1 MTRNEKYI
9 NEKKKGRRLILGI
22 LLGLIP
28 LAIFAYISFIH
39 SEVQQYDELFAQ
51 NIWVNEHHIGGLTF
65 DQAKAELLRDVLPGL
80 KSQEVKLVSKN
91 AEDLSLTLTY
101 EALGVTYDVDHILN
115 QAVPIGH
122 EGNMFERYQQM
133 KKPAETRTAFT
144 LEPKITQPT
153 IETSLGD
160 QLDVFAKAPVDATMT
175 RKNRA
180 FHITKEAAGH
190 KADLPAT
197 AALIL
202 THITEGATTPIT
214 VPVVAVAP
222 KYTEAY
228 FKTLQTPLSSFSTTY
243 NNNDLARNA
252 NLELAS
258 RNINTMLMPGE
269 KFMYSKQLE
278 PITEKAGYKY
288 AKVINNGVFEQG
300 IGGGICQVT
309 STLYNAVLLT
319 DLDIYMRRNHSL
331 PVGYTPL
338 GRDATYATNSV
349 DFQFI
354 NNSGHPLYVESY
366 CENNN
371 VYVNLYGHKDFKPD
385 YEAKFESELV
395 ETIPI
400 PAPRYEE
407 DPTLAPGTEVIKSY
421 GKQGKK
427 VILYK
432 LYYKDGKM
440 IKKEKINT
448 STYKAQVPIIR
459 RGPKAPTTP

>member
-1 MTRNEKYI
+1 MTRNEKYR
-9 NEKKKGRRLILGI
+9 KQKHKRRRRILGVF
-22 LLGLIP
+22 LGIIP
-28 LAIFAYISFIH
+28 LAVIAYIAFIH
-39 SEVQQYDELFAQ
+39 SEVQKYDAVFAQ
-51 NIWVNEHHIGGLTF
+51 NIWVNEHHIGGLTP
-65 DQAKAELLRDVLPGL
+65 DEARTKILRDLLPSLNSQKLTL
-80 KSQEVKLVSKN
+80 KAKN
-91 AEDLSLTLTY
+91 SDTTSVTLTY
-101 EALGVTYDVDHILN
+101 EELGVTYDVDQILT

-122 EGNMFERYQQM
+122 EGNMFARYQQM
-133 KKPAETRTAFT
+133 KQPSETRSNFT
-144 LEPKITQPT
+144 LEPRITSQT
-153 IETSLGD
+153 IEARLGNH
-160 QLDVFAKAPVDATMT
+160 LEVFAKSPVDATMT

-180 FHITKEAAGH
+180 FHITKEAAGYR
-190 KADLPAT
+190 ADASAT
-197 AALIL
+197 TEAIL
-202 THITEGATTPIT
+202 KHINEGLTTPIT
-214 VPVVAVAP
+214 VPVVPVAP

-228 FKTLQTPLSSFSTTY
+228 FKTLQTQLSSFSTTY
-243 NNNDLARNA
+243 NNSDAARNT

-288 AKVINNGVFEQG
+288 AKVINNGVFEEG
-300 IGGGICQVT
+300 IGGGICQVS

-366 CENNN
+366 CENNQ
-371 VYVNLYGHKDFKPD
+371 VYVNIYGHKDFKPD
-385 YEAKFESELV
+385 YESKFESELV
-395 ETIPI
+395 ETLPI
-400 PAPRYEE
+400 PEPRYEE
-407 DPTLAPGTEVIKSY
+407 DPKLAPGTEVVKSY
-421 GKQGKK
+421 GKEGKK

-432 LYYKDGKM
+432 LHYKDGKM

-448 STYKAQVPIIR
+448 SVYKPQTPIIR
-459 RGPKAPTTP
+459 RGPKVAPTP